1 MNTVIRV
8 LVIVITL
15 LGATALTF
23 AILNFNK
30 RQTLLTKVATL
41 VEQTIKVA
49 QTIEAQDATDA
60 TPLAKGQMDVSP
72 VTDRVDGIVDK
83 KNVFENYNA
92 NLETKNLP
100 KLKFDSPEKKDQLY
114 TLYAYEMD
122 GEKRIIKKDSRG
134 LPVTTGPGTM
144 QELLDQLLERAKNQ
158 NAKLETT
165 RDALVKTRELV
176 EDTVDALNKQKA
188 EGRLVQRE
196 LTERK
201 EEIVGLKDDKAK
213 LQGEVTK
220 LTSDKRELEAEVAD
234 MKSEVEQLQEAQ
246 AKLNEM
252 LAGKELVITNL
263 NIIIQKLRGIGGGRD
278 DISPM
283 IALTAGDK
291 GKVVETNDEYK
302 FAIIEFSPA
311 AMAEMLGK
319 EGKTVP
325 QLDMSIRRQGR
336 ESAGGD
342 FVAKV
347 KLRHSVKDKNLV
359 VADILT
365 DWQQTSVEK
374 GDVVFY

>member
-122 GEKRIIKKDSRG
+122 GEKRIIKKDSMG

-165 RDALVKTRELV
+165 RDALAKTRELV

-213 LQGEVTK
+213 LQSEVTK

-234 MKSEVEQLQEAQ
+234 MKSEVEQLQDKQ
-246 AKLNEM
+246 AEM
-252 LAGKELVITNL
+252 TNQLAGKELMITNL
-263 NIIIQKLRGIGGGRD
+263 VDRLNKIGRGRD
-278 DISPM
+278 DVVGQEVV
-283 IALTAGDK
+283 LTAGDK
-291 GKVVETNDEYK
+291 GKIVETNDEYK

-325 QLDMSIRRQGR
+325 SLNMSIRRQGR
-336 ESAGGD
+336 ESASGD